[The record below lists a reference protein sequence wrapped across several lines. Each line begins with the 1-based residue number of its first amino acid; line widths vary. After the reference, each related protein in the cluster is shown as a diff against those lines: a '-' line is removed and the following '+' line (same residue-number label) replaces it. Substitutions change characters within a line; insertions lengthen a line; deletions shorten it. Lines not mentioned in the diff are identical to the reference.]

1 MTSRKLL
8 DTAIACSFLLTSIA
22 VLPACSATQPTQPAV
37 QTPAAQV
44 EPEIVKPIISDL
56 KADSVVDALGTT
68 QVICTATEAGADNLT
83 YNWAATGGAVTG
95 AGSTITWTAP
105 SLSGGYMVTVVVS
118 DGKGGAAKKSVVI
131 NVPEKPNHPAVIDA
145 IRYTRPKRM
154 PLTIKPNMT
163 DEEKS
168 KVSTLVAI
176 KYDVVE
182 LSCLAHDEDKD
193 PMTYVWKATGGK
205 LIGTGATMQWIA
217 AGEPGTY
224 TISVEVSDGKGA
236 PDVFQITVSVH
247 CCSG

>member
-1 MTSRKLL
+1 MNSRKLL
-8 DTAIACSFLLTSIA
+8 DTVIACSFLLTSIA
-22 VLPACSATQPTQPAV
+22 VLPACAVTQQAQAPV
-37 QTPAAQV
+37 QTPAAQT
-44 EPEIVKPIISDL
+44 EPEIVKPVISDL
-56 KADSVVDALGTT
+56 KADSVVAALGTT
-68 QVICTATEAGADNLT
+68 QVTCTATEAGADNLT
-83 YNWAATGGAVTG
+83 YNWAATGGTISG
-95 AGSTITWTAP
+95 AGPTITWTAP

-131 NVPEKPNHPAVIDA
+131 NVPEKPNHPAVVDA

-163 DEEKS
+163 DEEKK

-182 LSCLAHDEDKD
+182 LSCLAHDEDND
-193 PMTYVWKATGGK
+193 QMTYVWQATGGK
-205 LIGTGATMQWIA
+205 LVGTGATIQWIA

-224 TISVEVSDGKGA
+224 TISVEVSDGKGE